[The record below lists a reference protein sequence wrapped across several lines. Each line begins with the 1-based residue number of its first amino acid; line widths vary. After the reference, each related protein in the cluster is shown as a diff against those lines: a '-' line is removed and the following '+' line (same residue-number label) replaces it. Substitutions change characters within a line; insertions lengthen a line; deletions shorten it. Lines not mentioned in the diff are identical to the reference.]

1 MTDAF
6 RDAEWLVEA
15 IDAGFSGRQPLTEAL
30 ADYQRRRDAAVLP
43 MYEYTCQLATLA
55 PPPPVMQQLFAA
67 LRGNQHETNRHC
79 GTIAGTV
86 SIPEFFSLENIQRIV
101 EAVGRD
107 G

>member
-1 MTDAF
+1 
-6 RDAEWLVEA
+6 
-15 IDAGFSGRQPLTEAL
+15 
-30 ADYQRRRDAAVLP
+30 
-43 MYEYTCQLATLA
+43 
-55 PPPPVMQQLFAA
+55 MQQLFAA

-86 SIPEFFSLENIQRIV
+86 SIPEFFSPENIQRIV